1 MNYKDM
7 LHRELIFLDENSN
20 NREELFESISHKLM
34 DLGYVKSSYQVALN
48 SREDEFPT
56 GLITKFLPIALPHAD
71 PENVNKAFIAVARNN
86 QEIPMLQMG
95 SNEEMRTKYFFFL
108 GITDSS
114 HQVILLQKFMQ
125 LLQDKEFVDKLVS
138 ANSVDEV
145 YTLLDEYFD

>member
-1 MNYKDM
+1 
-7 LHRELIFLDENSN
+7 
-20 NREELFESISHKLM
+20 M

-145 YTLLDEYFD
+145 YSLLDEYFD

>member
-1 MNYKDM
+1 M

-108 GITDSS
+108 
-114 HQVILLQKFMQ
+114 
-125 LLQDKEFVDKLVS
+125 
-138 ANSVDEV
+138 
-145 YTLLDEYFD
+145 